1 MTKDNKNNQIIID
14 FLTQKI
20 KEPFEISNVNWNGS
34 CFTLNIKIND
44 KIKIESIYILDLI
57 NFAYLNKY

>member
-34 CFTLNIKIND
+34 CFTLNIKITL
-44 KIKIESIYILDLI
+44 IKVARKR
-57 NFAYLNKY
+57 FFT